1 MSWALPTSDAELLEL
16 AKTYP
21 FEAPRGSFLFRAGV
35 AEPLGAGAPNDALFS
50 GRTPVIAHGSNR
62 APAHLKR
69 KYGTAAEIPVSRA
82 WLADYDVVYSAH
94 VTQYGAI
101 GANLQHTPGA
111 RVEVFVTWLDGAQLE
126 RMHATELGNERY
138 RYGRLE
144 AVDLVLEAGPAAG
157 IDTAA
162 VYLSNQGCLAL
173 GEAPLGLAAIPAE
186 GRPHSSL
193 HQEQALGLVR
203 DRHRPERPLDEHI
216 LETIRDPA
224 GRQQLISE
232 MQAHTV
238 PATAPH
244 FTALEG

>member
-1 MSWALPTSDAELLEL
+1 LSWALPTSAAELLEL

-21 FEAPRGSFLFRAGV
+21 FEAPCGSYLFRAGA
-35 AEPLGAGAPNDALFS
+35 AETLGAGGRDDALFS

-62 APAHLKR
+62 APGHLKR
-69 KYGTAAEIPVSRA
+69 KFGAAAEIPVSRA

-111 RVEVFVTWLDGAQLE
+111 RVEIFVTWLDAAQLE
-126 RMHATELGNERY
+126 RMHATELGQKRY

-144 AVDLVLEAGPAAG
+144 AIDLALEAGPAAG

-186 GRPHSSL
+186 SRPHGAL

-203 DRHRPERPLDEHI
+203 DRHRPERPLDDHI
-216 LETIRDPA
+216 LETIRDAA
-224 GRQQLISE
+224 GRQDLISQ

-238 PATAPH
+238 PAAAPH
-244 FTALEG
+244 FTALGG